1 MSGRLVEFKDVRFE
15 KKADN
20 LFEVTTSLRYWDT
33 GNGQHK
39 TLIGKSTRSLIN
51 IETTEF
57 ARGQTYLEMKNEA
70 RRAALSD
77 FFNEYFGHTDIDDI
91 TVDQFGRPVIDKT
104 RMHID

>member
-1 MSGRLVEFKDVRFE
+1 MTFTDVRFE
-15 KKADN
+15 KKAEN
-20 LFEVTTSLRYWDT
+20 LFEVTTSLRYLDREF
-33 GNGQHK
+33 K
-39 TLIGKSTRSLIN
+39 TLIGKSTRLLIN